1 MRVVYDNLH
10 HERVQ
15 LLKDVLDRCL
25 VEVTVRGVVAV
36 LRFLKKFRL
45 LLVGIVNGEVDVF
58 EEGQHYLV

>member
-1 MRVVYDNLH
+1 MRVVCDNLH

-58 EEGQHYLV
+58 EEEQHYLV